1 MQPGTLAERRAL
13 NRLRLS
19 HSVAAKGR
27 SLWRKLDP
35 AHLDGWAVDAAQLY
49 SVVSTAQKAQAETA
63 DEFVTAVLASWG
75 ENIDPAGDVV
85 PGSLTGIASDGRGLA
100 SLLFR
105 PVVTTKTYIGA
116 GLPVDQS
123 MARGQAHLDAILRTQ
138 VSDAGRVADGM
149 AVATRTGTK
158 WVRTL
163 YGETCSR
170 CALLAGKVYN
180 WQADFQRHPRCDC
193 YAVPVTSTEDA
204 HRAGLITSPKAYF
217 EGLSPEEQDRVF
229 THDGAQAIRD
239 GADIGQ
245 VVNARRGMSAAGL
258 TTNEGTSRR
267 GFAASR
273 GATSGRLMPE
283 GIYKQADGD
292 QEYAIQLLRRNGYIV

>member
-1 MQPGTLAERRAL
+1 M
-13 NRLRLS
+13 
-19 HSVAAKGR
+19 
-27 SLWRKLDP
+27 
-35 AHLDGWAVDAAQLY
+35 
-49 SVVSTAQKAQAETA
+49 
-63 DEFVTAVLASWG
+63 TAVLASWG

-138 VSDAGRVADGM
+138 VTDAGRVADGV

-204 HRAGLITSPKAYF
+204 HQAGLITSPKAYF
-217 EGLSPEEQDRVF
+217 EGLSPEEQDQIF